1 MPAWYDERREAR
13 ARAYDRAQALLFL
26 LRFAL
31 LFALAAAF
39 WASGASRVLAA
50 GVQSWFSFPFAW
62 PLACAVFTALA
73 VFGYE
78 AILFPLS
85 VLADYSLERAHGRL
99 GAEFGEWLRGF
110 AATLL
115 LEMGIV
121 ASAFTGLYALMR
133 LFPSFGWLAATGVY
147 AVLVVGLGEWGA
159 SWLLPRVRPPVPA
172 ADGDL
177 EADLRRMGREAG
189 LDVVGAAWWDFEHQE
204 DLEEVRLT
212 GIGRRRRVVF
222 SARAWRELGRR
233 EQVFLAARHMAWL
246 RRGAAR
252 GVQILQVALA
262 GGTFY
267 GAAKITERQAHLRGL
282 PGVVSLEAF
291 PFWVVSLFGLAAL
304 AGVVA
309 HAVARRMEL
318 RADRFAL
325 RHAGG
330 AEVLESCLRREFDAE
345 PFAADAPGWQTIL
358 LRRMPTPALR
368 LARARTLEP
377 AGAPKTGADSLGL
390 AGADRR

>member
-1 MPAWYDERREAR
+1 MPAWYDERREAQV
-13 ARAYDRAQALLFL
+13 RAYDRAQALLFL

-39 WASGASRVLAA
+39 WISGASRSLAV
-50 GVQSWFSFPFAW
+50 GVQAWFSFPFAW
-62 PLACAVFTALA
+62 PLACASFTALA

-99 GAEFGEWLRGF
+99 AAEFGAWLRGF

-121 ASAFTGLYALMR
+121 TAAFTGLYALMR
-133 LFPSFGWLAATGVY
+133 LFPSYGWLAATGVY

-159 SWLLPRVRPPVPA
+159 SWLLPRVRAPVPA
-172 ADGDL
+172 GDAEL
-177 EADLRRMGREAG
+177 EADLRRAGRAAG
-189 LDVVGAAWWDFEHQE
+189 LEIVGVAWWDFEHQE
-204 DLEEVRLT
+204 ELEEVRLT

-222 SARAWRELGRR
+222 SAKAWREMGRR

-246 RRGAAR
+246 RHGAAR
-252 GVQILQVALA
+252 GVQALQVALA
-262 GGTFY
+262 GGTFF
-267 GAAKITERQAHLRGL
+267 GAAKIAESQARLRGL

-309 HAVARRMEL
+309 HAVARRLEL

-330 AEVLESCLRREFDAE
+330 ADVLLSCLRREFESE
-345 PFAADAPGWQTIL
+345 PFAVAAPGWQTVL
-358 LRRMPTPALR
+358 LRRMPTPAAR
-368 LARARTLEP
+368 LAQARALER
-377 AGAPKTGADSLGL
+377 AAPPK
-390 AGADRR
+390 ADR